1 MDVMESCQSIS
12 SKLLTLQ
19 VVWGKGEI
27 ILDSVQLASDS
38 RVVWPL
44 GCKSNKGP
52 PKGSNSLYL
61 FDAKTCENHC
71 HPLVVLEIAQ
81 KTEQKKAPDLRLN
94 PDPKK
99 LDWHWFPGWPF

>member
-1 MDVMESCQSIS
+1 MYLIQAPQ
-12 SKLLTLQ
+12 TLQ

-52 PKGSNSLYL
+52 PKGSNELRSRSL
-61 FDAKTCENHC
+61 T
-71 HPLVVLEIAQ
+71 
-81 KTEQKKAPDLRLN
+81 
-94 PDPKK
+94 
-99 LDWHWFPGWPF
+99 